1 MSARSKGR
9 RKLNIN
15 GGIYYWYVHDEIILR
30 IYSED
35 KEFIVHY
42 ELMGENP
49 LMVIHGK
56 LFNAVTD
63 KKRPIW
69 VAPPLI
75 ESSFGPQFIK
85 DLILW
90 ALKEQENLEVNY
102 GVPEGPLQRFIS
114 ENAL

>member
-9 RKLNIN
+9 RKLNID
-15 GGIYYWYVHDEIILR
+15 GDIYYWYVHDELFLR

-35 KEFIVHY
+35 KKFIVHY
-42 ELMGENP
+42 ELMGEEP
-49 LMVIHGK
+49 LMIVHGQI
-56 LFNAVTD
+56 FNASSE

-69 VAPPLI
+69 VVPPKI
-75 ESSFGPQFIK
+75 ESDFGPQYVK
-85 DLILW
+85 DLIIW

-102 GVPEGPLQRFIS
+102 GVPEGPLQRFIN